1 MGFCKDDAASMDFK
15 GCFSILALGWPYGR
29 FAKGVKVRAFSLE
42 GAELGNSGGKV
53 PGIHVKWVYAGFVQ
67 KGEGGDSL

>member
-15 GCFSILALGWPYGR
+15 GCFSILARGWHYGR

-42 GAELGNSGGKV
+42 GAELGNSGGKCR
-53 PGIHVKWVYAGFVQ
+53 GFM
-67 KGEGGDSL
+67 